1 MNLSTGHAE
10 PARRWPAPGYS
21 WYMVVL
27 LTIVYIFSFIDRFI
41 LGLLIQPIQADL
53 DLTDTQIGL
62 LLGPAFAIFYVL
74 MGLPFGWLAD
84 RKRRTFIVAAGLA
97 IWSAAT
103 AVSGLARSFVALF
116 ITRMSVGVGEA
127 SLSPCAM
134 SLMADCFPKEKR
146 GKPIAFY
153 SMAISLGAGI
163 AALTGAAVI
172 AWATQSDYVSV
183 PGLGDLA
190 PWRVSLLVV
199 GLPGL
204 LLVPLL
210 LFLREPERTVDTVT
224 SNAQGIGYRAVF
236 SYIRGRPAS
245 LFGVVWV
252 FGYVILIGFSSSWGA
267 AAFARTWGW
276 SPVQYGQAIGILFI
290 VLGPL
295 AVNLG
300 GWMSDRLFQKGRT
313 AAPLVV
319 GLYGVPVM
327 TVAAVAWPLMPSA
340 SLALIFLGVMLAAVA
355 LSSATGVTA
364 LLNIIPSNIR
374 GQSVAVYYMATALL
388 GQGLGPLCIGL
399 MNDHVFGYDNLRYS
413 MASLP
418 VIFGI
423 PLFLAVPWIMKKYRQ
438 SFEELNGSQS

>member
-10 PARRWPAPGYS
+10 PALRWPAPAYS

-53 DLTDTQIGL
+53 GLTDTQIGL

-103 AVSGLARSFVALF
+103 AVSGLARSFLGLF
-116 ITRMSVGVGEA
+116 IARMSVGVGEA

-204 LLVPLL
+204 LLVPLV
-210 LFLREPERTVDTVT
+210 LFLREPVRTVDTVT

-236 SYIRGRPAS
+236 SYVRGRPAS

-300 GWMSDRLFQKGRT
+300 GWMSDRLLRNGHT
-313 AAPLVV
+313 AAPLLV

-327 TVAAVAWPLMPSA
+327 TVAAVIWPLMPSA
-340 SLALIFLGVMLAAVA
+340 GLALIFLGVMLAAVA
-355 LSSATGVTA
+355 LSTATGVTA

-374 GQSVAVYYMATALL
+374 GQSVAIYYMATALL

-423 PLFLAVPWIMKKYRQ
+423 PLFLAVPWILKKYRQ
-438 SFEELNGSQS
+438 SFGELNKPQS

>member
-103 AVSGLARSFVALF
+103 AVSGLARSFVGLF
-116 ITRMSVGVGEA
+116 IARMSVGVGEA

-190 PWRVSLLVV
+190 PWRVSLLIV

-204 LLVPLL
+204 LLVPLV
-210 LFLREPERTVDTVT
+210 LFLREPQRTVDTVT

-236 SYIRGRPAS
+236 SYIRRRPAS

-295 AVNLG
+295 SVNLG
-300 GWMSDRLFQKGRT
+300 GWMSDRLLQKGHT
-313 AAPLVV
+313 AAPLLV

-327 TVAAVAWPLMPSA
+327 TIAAVVWPLMPSA
-340 SLALIFLGVMLAAVA
+340 GLALIFLGVMLAAVA
-355 LSSATGVTA
+355 LSTATGVTA

-374 GQSVAVYYMATALL
+374 GQSVAIYYMATALL

-418 VIFGI
+418 LIFGV

-438 SFEELNGSQS
+438 SFEELNVPQS

>member
-103 AVSGLARSFVALF
+103 AVSGLARSFLGLF
-116 ITRMSVGVGEA
+116 IARMFVGVGEA

-190 PWRVSLLVV
+190 PWRVSLLIV

-204 LLVPLL
+204 LLVPLV
-210 LFLREPERTVDTVT
+210 LFLREPQRTVDTVT

-236 SYIRGRPAS
+236 SYIRRRPAS

-295 AVNLG
+295 SVNLG
-300 GWMSDRLFQKGRT
+300 GWMSDRLLKKGHT
-313 AAPLVV
+313 AAPLLV

-327 TVAAVAWPLMPSA
+327 TIAAVVWPLMPSA
-340 SLALIFLGVMLAAVA
+340 GLALIFLGVMLAAVA
-355 LSSATGVTA
+355 LSTATGVTA

-374 GQSVAVYYMATALL
+374 GQSVAIYYMATALL

-418 VIFGI
+418 LIFGV

-438 SFEELNGSQS
+438 SFEELNVPQS

>member
-10 PARRWPAPGYS
+10 PAHRWPAPGYS

-103 AVSGLARSFVALF
+103 AVSGLARSFLGLF
-116 ITRMSVGVGEA
+116 IARMSVGVGEA

-204 LLVPLL
+204 LLVPLV
-210 LFLREPERTVDTVT
+210 LFLREPQRTVDTVT

-300 GWMSDRLFQKGRT
+300 GWMSDRLLQNGNT

-327 TVAAVAWPLMPSA
+327 TVAAVAWPLMPTA
-340 SLALIFLGVMLAAVA
+340 GLALIFLGVMLAAVA

-374 GQSVAVYYMATALL
+374 GQSVAIYYMATALL

-418 VIFGI
+418 LIFGV

-438 SFEELNGSQS
+438 SFEELNGPQS

>member
-10 PARRWPAPGYS
+10 PAHRWPAPGYS

-103 AVSGLARSFVALF
+103 AVSGLARSFLGLF
-116 ITRMSVGVGEA
+116 IARMSVGVGEA

-204 LLVPLL
+204 LLVPLV
-210 LFLREPERTVDTVT
+210 LFLREPQRTVDTVT

-300 GWMSDRLFQKGRT
+300 GWMSDRLLQNGNT

-327 TVAAVAWPLMPSA
+327 TVAAVAWPLMPTA
-340 SLALIFLGVMLAAVA
+340 GLALIFLGVMLAAVA

-374 GQSVAVYYMATALL
+374 GQSVAIYYMATALL

-418 VIFGI
+418 LIFGV

-438 SFEELNGSQS
+438 SFEELNSPQS

>member
-10 PARRWPAPGYS
+10 PARRWPTPAYS
-21 WYMVVL
+21 WCMVVL

-53 DLTDTQIGL
+53 DLTDTQVGL

-103 AVSGLARSFVALF
+103 AVSGLARSFLGLF
-116 ITRMSVGVGEA
+116 IARMSVGVGEA

-172 AWATQSDYVSV
+172 AWATQSDYVTV

-204 LLVPLL
+204 LLVPLV

-300 GWMSDRLFQKGRT
+300 GWMSDKLLRNGQT
-313 AAPLVV
+313 AAPLLV

-327 TVAAVAWPLMPSA
+327 TVAAVLWPLMPSA
-340 SLALIFLGVMLAAVA
+340 GLALIFLGVMLAAVA

-374 GQSVAVYYMATALL
+374 GQSVAIYYMATALL

-423 PLFLAVPWIMKKYRQ
+423 PLFLAVPWILNKYRQ
-438 SFEELNGSQS
+438 SFEELNGPQS

>member
-1 MNLSTGHAE
+1 MILSTGHAE

-41 LGLLIQPIQADL
+41 LGLLIQPIQAEL
-53 DLTDTQIGL
+53 GLTDTQIGL

-84 RKRRTFIVAAGLA
+84 RRRRTFIVAAGLA

-103 AVSGLARSFVALF
+103 AVSGLARSFLGLF
-116 ITRMSVGVGEA
+116 IARMSVGVGEA

-204 LLVPLL
+204 LLVPVV

-236 SYIRGRPAS
+236 SYIRSRPAS
-245 LFGVVWV
+245 LIGVVWV

-300 GWMSDRLFQKGRT
+300 GWMSDRLLQKGRT
-313 AAPLVV
+313 AAPLLV

-327 TVAAVAWPLMPSA
+327 TVAGVIWPLMPSA
-340 SLALIFLGVMLAAVA
+340 GLALIFLGVMLAAVA
-355 LSSATGVTA
+355 LSTATGVTA

-374 GQSVAVYYMATALL
+374 GQSVAIYYMATALL
-388 GQGLGPLCIGL
+388 GQGLGPLCVGL
-399 MNDHVFGYDNLRYS
+399 MNDYVFGYDNLRYS

-423 PLFLAVPWIMKKYRQ
+423 PLFLAVPWILKKYRQ
-438 SFEELNGSQS
+438 SFEELNKLQ